1 MPASKGL
8 TNFVKSSTLLSGK
21 FMARGWAS
29 KSVESQIESVGSEI
43 ADNSKRSMPREVA
56 DMVRKKESLRRAK
69 TYLQQQIHDSQ
80 HPRHRTMLESALVDL
95 EKQIT
100 TLDALDRPVAAV

>member
-1 MPASKGL
+1 
-8 TNFVKSSTLLSGK
+8 
-21 FMARGWAS
+21 MARGWAS